1 MELRS
6 DFTAAL
12 NLHDHDTVLHSEM
25 TQDAE
30 ARMAV
35 LLAIRLD
42 DAPVVV
48 AAHGVGLEPWHD
60 SYIQYVCTI
69 VKADRNRLWW
79 ASSHSK
85 YGISRYLE
93 TRR

>member
-35 LLAIRLD
+35 LLAIRLE
-42 DAPVVV
+42 VRF
-48 AAHGVGLEPWHD
+48 E
-60 SYIQYVCTI
+60 C
-69 VKADRNRLWW
+69 K
-79 ASSHSK
+79 
-85 YGISRYLE
+85 
-93 TRR
+93 